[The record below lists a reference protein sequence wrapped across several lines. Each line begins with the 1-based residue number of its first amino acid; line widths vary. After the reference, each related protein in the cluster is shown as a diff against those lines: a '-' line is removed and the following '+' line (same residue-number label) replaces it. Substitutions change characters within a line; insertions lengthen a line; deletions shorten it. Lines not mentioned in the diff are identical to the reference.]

1 MWVSGKEGCKA
12 NLLSFFSNH
21 PKAICSLSLPFVGL
35 RVSLGS
41 SNSVAFFLCSV
52 LMSKAPRRPQF
63 GCAGEWVRYLL
74 KPAFLGSVPFL
85 LLGTPQMIKLT
96 GKLTSFPFF
105 FLQALLNVF
114 PWPLPGQEPPAKRLW
129 FSFFTPLVW
138 KLTWVWEGVLEFHI
152 TFLLQSQTRISARQ
166 YFSAFQKWFPPPT
179 HPFKELF

>member
-1 MWVSGKEGCKA
+1 MFHSDLQIVW
-12 NLLSFFSNH
+12 LSSCVVFWW
-21 PKAICSLSLPFVGL
+21 ARLPDG
-35 RVSLGS
+35 RSLG
-41 SNSVAFFLCSV
+41 
-52 LMSKAPRRPQF
+52 PGRG

-74 KPAFLGSVPFL
+74 KPAFLGAVPFL

-96 GKLTSFPFF
+96 EKLTSFPFF

-114 PWPLPGQEPPAKRLW
+114 PWPLPGQEPPTKRLW

-166 YFSAFQKWFPPPT
+166 YFSAFQKWFPPP